1 MKEYKRGDI
10 CPLCGEPIVTD
21 DPEALQ
27 LLGLIA
33 EALGLDKESEEE
45 THGEEKSSAGV
56 CSGDSSDL
64 EEPAATGKYVGL
76 Q

>member
-1 MKEYKRGDI
+1 MKKYKRGDI

-33 EALGLDKESEEE
+33 DELGLDKESGEE
-45 THGEEKSSAGV
+45 THGEEK
-56 CSGDSSDL
+56 
-64 EEPAATGKYVGL
+64 P
-76 Q
+76 